1 MNKKNKKI
9 NRKGFLFRFP
19 RIASIVFIAFI
30 SIFALD
36 IFWNGYSFWQTVL
49 GLFIHLIPSRILLIV
64 LLLSWKKYPLVGAIA
79 FTIFGLRYTI
89 TNVVNFFMATEAG
102 SIPAYFYL
110 VWLLIIA
117 IPAFMVGIYF
127 FVDRRRNRENT
138 SL

>member
-1 MNKKNKKI
+1 M
-9 NRKGFLFRFP
+9 
-19 RIASIVFIAFI
+19 
-30 SIFALD
+30 
-36 IFWNGYSFWQTVL
+36 
-49 GLFIHLIPSRILLIV
+49 IV